1 MTKTP
6 LRGLLLFALVCSSLT
21 AQAYDLDTHFYG
33 TYSMARFAGIR
44 HEVATKIATGVQ
56 WMDESYISDPLSMI
70 ILPDVGVKKRRLLH
84 FPGSRLA
91 SKMTVSTLP
100 SFLDPSSGVKLK
112 SFTETEADH
121 EFATEMF
128 TEGLMQGDLMK
139 ASAGLHTLEDSFAH
153 AGTIAELG
161 HAHFWHH
168 PDRPYVDDQSIAKYF
183 KMCRSVLRAM
193 VAIRSLLPMSAVD
206 TELQFGPIPNYK
218 LNGDLLADIYVE
230 MPQVKAAI
238 SRKILNEPSFVRFA
252 LDFVFDRA
260 QKVNYIKPGYQ
271 KYLGNFAP
279 GQDAYDA
286 ASSIAKTLPPEMINI
301 EAIMKDSGRPNLS
314 AEYIISMG
322 GMSEFAMR
330 VIRDLLSGIVPRP
343 MDAYHR
349 FEKEEDGSV
358 WIKEL
363 DLRVA
368 NMRSLIFE
376 LYGKDIFFVKN
387 NTGNE
392 KGYLKEM
399 LRQPEANTVLPASNG
414 KTEYVTYTLNEK
426 VRFNHMIFTFLF
438 PKLAFYL
445 KNDIEGVND
454 LIIQAQKELSEDQSY
469 MDKLGGITSF
479 LGSAIKLKM
488 GGVSFIE
495 SIKIAREDIGS
506 GRLIPNEF
514 NKFYVVPTLLRR
526 QIDRGV
532 FKPLLTNQQVD
543 QYITGMITEDVT
555 KDIDHL
561 INLQLVE
568 ELK

>member
-1 MTKTP
+1 MKNTL
-6 LRGLLLFALVCSSLT
+6 LRSLLLCALVCGSLT
-21 AQAYDLDTHFYG
+21 AKAYDLDTHFYG

-84 FPGSRLA
+84 FPGARLA
-91 SKMTVSTLP
+91 SKMTISTLP

-112 SFTETEADH
+112 SFTETEADS

-128 TEGLMQGDLMK
+128 TEGLIQGDLMK

-168 PDRPYVDDQSIAKYF
+168 PDRPYVDEQSVAKYF

-206 TELQFGPIPNYK
+206 TELKFGDTPNYQ
-218 LNGDLLADIYVE
+218 LNGDRLADIYVE
-230 MPQVKAAI
+230 MPQVKNAV
-238 SRKILNEPSFVRFA
+238 SRKILNEPTFVRFA

-260 QKVNYIKPGYQ
+260 VKVNYIKPGYE

-286 ASSIAKTLPPEMINI
+286 ASSIAQTLPPEMINI

-314 AEYIISMG
+314 AEYILSMG

-343 MDAYHR
+343 MDSYHR
-349 FEKEEDGSV
+349 FEKEEDGPV
-358 WIKEL
+358 WIKEV

-368 NMRSLIFE
+368 NMRALIYE

-387 NTGNE
+387 HTSDE
-392 KGYLKEM
+392 KGYVKEM
-399 LRQPEANTVLPASNG
+399 MRSPEANPRIPQPNG

-426 VRFNHMIFTFLF
+426 VRFNHMIFTFMF
-438 PKLAFYL
+438 PKLSYYL
-445 KNDIEGVND
+445 KNDLEGIND
-454 LIIQAQKELSEDQSY
+454 LIIQAQKQLAEDQSY
-469 MDKLGGITSF
+469 YDKLGGLVNLF
-479 LGSAIKLKM
+479 GGAVKLKM
-488 GGVSFIE
+488 NGVSFVDA
-495 SIKIAREDIGS
+495 IKIAREDIGA

-514 NKFYVVPTLLRR
+514 NRFYVVPTLLRR

-543 QYITGMITEDVT
+543 QYVTGMLTDDVT
-555 KDIDHL
+555 EQIDNL
-561 INLQLVE
+561 INMQLITD
-568 ELK
+568 